1 VHSILPSDSANKY
14 AAYRYELARF
24 HIFLSVGSV
33 SCENTFG
40 KQKYGFSKSLVDES
54 YKGVV
59 KVTANARHSL
69 EPEMEM
75 DVTRL

>member
-1 VHSILPSDSANKY
+1 VC
-14 AAYRYELARF
+14 
-24 HIFLSVGSV
+24 SV

-40 KQKYGFSKSLVDES
+40 KQKSGFSKSLVDES
-54 YKGVV
+54 YKGVI

-75 DVTRL
+75 DIRSL